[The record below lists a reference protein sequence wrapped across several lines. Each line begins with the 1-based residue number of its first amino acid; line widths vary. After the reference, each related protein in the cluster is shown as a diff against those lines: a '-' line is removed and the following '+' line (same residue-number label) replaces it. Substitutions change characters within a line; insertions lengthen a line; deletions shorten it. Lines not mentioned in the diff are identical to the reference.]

1 MLSGCLL
8 LRDTFL
14 KFRIT
19 FISLYHEWV
28 LDTCTIQQLILMR
41 YKCLLLPNTDH
52 LVEGGQYLVEVDI
65 CHFLLINCQ
74 IMFIQI
80 FMWFFL
86 IIFN

>member
-28 LDTCTIQQLILMR
+28 LDTLPIQQFIFMR

-52 LVEGGQYLVEVDI
+52 LQQVEDYAKFGYNLAVY
-65 CHFLLINCQ
+65 
-74 IMFIQI
+74 
-80 FMWFFL
+80 
-86 IIFN
+86 

>member
-28 LDTCTIQQLILMR
+28 LNTCTIQQVIFMR

-52 LVEGGQYLVEVDI
+52 LQQVEDYAKFGYNLAVY
-65 CHFLLINCQ
+65 
-74 IMFIQI
+74 
-80 FMWFFL
+80 
-86 IIFN
+86 